1 MKFEHPMFDFHG
13 RLFLMIERRQAM
25 LKIRRALRRSRVVAL
40 IGPRQCGKTTLAAQ
54 IVEPRSL
61 NYFDL
66 EDTRSLGR
74 LAEPKTALE
83 KLRGIVVIDEVQ
95 HRPDLFPI
103 LRVLA
108 DRRPLLS
115 RFLVLGS
122 ASPNLLRQSSESL
135 AGRLEVIELA
145 GFSIAETGAKSLDRH
160 WLRGGFPLS
169 FLARSLKDSNIWRR
183 QFLQTF
189 VQRDIAQLGFNIPA
203 PALLRFWSMLAHY
216 HGSVWNAAEPARS
229 LGISEPTVRRYLD
242 LLTGLFMVRQLAPWY
257 ENLGKRQ
264 VKAPKIYVRDTGL
277 LHQLLGIQSERDL
290 LTHPKCGASWEG
302 YGIEEVLK
310 IVEPDQAYFWRTHQG
325 AELDLLILK
334 EGRRFGVEI
343 KRADAPTLTRSMR
356 VALADLKLEHLTV
369 LHPGDLRYS
378 ISDRVS
384 AVPLS
389 VLSTGYPDLLFPL
402 RARKPRR

>member
-1 MKFEHPMFDFHG
+1 
-13 RLFLMIERRQAM
+13 MIERRQAM

-66 EDTRSLGR
+66 EDPRSLGR

-108 DRRPLLS
+108 DRRPLPS

-145 GFSIAETGAKSLDRH
+145 GFS
-160 WLRGGFPLS
+160 
-169 FLARSLKDSNIWRR
+169 NI
-183 QFLQTF
+183 L
-189 VQRDIAQLGFNIPA
+189 A

-242 LLTGLFMVRQLAPWY
+242 LLTGLFMVWQLAPWY
-257 ENLGKRQ
+257 ENLR
-264 VKAPKIYVRDTGL
+264 
-277 LHQLLGIQSERDL
+277 
-290 LTHPKCGASWEG
+290 C
-302 YGIEEVLK
+302 
-310 IVEPDQAYFWRTHQG
+310 
-325 AELDLLILK
+325 
-334 EGRRFGVEI
+334 
-343 KRADAPTLTRSMR
+343 
-356 VALADLKLEHLTV
+356 
-369 LHPGDLRYS
+369 
-378 ISDRVS
+378 VS
-384 AVPLS
+384 PL
-389 VLSTGYPDLLFPL
+389 PI
-402 RARKPRR
+402 